1 VRWSLD
7 ECDKYAR
14 SGCRKQAERATTWMG
29 HVRLPTAGFALV
41 RAFLPTTFSNAGE
54 GFRICDG
61 EYDFT
66 PIWEEFKALTAKV
79 ICALLKKVLA

>member
-1 VRWSLD
+1 
-7 ECDKYAR
+7 
-14 SGCRKQAERATTWMG
+14 MG
-29 HVRLPTAGFALV
+29 HVKIADSRVRFLV
-41 RAFLPTTFSNAGE
+41 RAFFTHDFFQRGE

-79 ICALLKKVLA
+79 ICAFVKEGIGMSESNI